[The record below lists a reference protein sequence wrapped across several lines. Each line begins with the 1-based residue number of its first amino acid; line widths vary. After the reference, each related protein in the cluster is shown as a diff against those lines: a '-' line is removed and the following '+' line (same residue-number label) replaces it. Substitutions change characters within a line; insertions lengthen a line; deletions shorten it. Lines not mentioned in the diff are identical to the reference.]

1 MRTYID
7 NNLKELIKR
16 GNHMHNP
23 YTPGAGT
30 KPNFLAGRDEILS
43 QITEHIN
50 RVLDGGMARHCIFY
64 GVRGVGKTVLLN
76 RIEDITG
83 EMGILFCHIECS
95 EHDPF
100 VKRIIIETQRFIQ
113 NIKFS
118 EKLKK
123 KIQDLINMFSV
134 EYDFKEGKIILSADA
149 QNPIQRDLPVELTEL
164 FVTLGIIAKETSETI
179 CFFIDEIQSAESKQL
194 SALIAAVHRINQLG
208 LPIMVIGAGLPTILR
223 VSGEAK
229 SYAERLF
236 QFIEVSY
243 LNEGNAISAIT
254 EPATKYNVKYSKK
267 ALTKIVKHTGC
278 YPYFIQEFGYCLWE
292 KIVENWAGDK
302 DDIRI
307 TEAHV
312 DSVYE
317 EYMDRLE
324 ESFFGAR
331 YNRATKKEK
340 EFLFAMLK
348 CKTFPCST
356 SKIATYMGKQQK
368 HISPLRSQ
376 LMNKGLIYAP
386 SLGEVDFT
394 VPHFD
399 RYLRRVI
406 NQ

>member
-1 MRTYID
+1 M
-7 NNLKELIKR
+7 
-16 GNHMHNP
+16 
-23 YTPGAGT
+23 
-30 KPNFLAGRDEILS
+30 
-43 QITEHIN
+43 
-50 RVLDGGMARHCIFY
+50 
-64 GVRGVGKTVLLN
+64 
-76 RIEDITG
+76 
-83 EMGILFCHIECS
+83 
-95 EHDPF
+95 
-100 VKRIIIETQRFIQ
+100 
-113 NIKFS
+113 
-118 EKLKK
+118 
-123 KIQDLINMFSV
+123 QDLIKMFSV
-134 EYDFKEGKIILSADA
+134 EYDFNEGKIVLSANA
-149 QNPIQRDLPVELTEL
+149 QNSIQRDLPIELTEL
-164 FVTLGIIAKETSETI
+164 FVTLGNIAKETSKTI
-179 CFFIDEIQSAESKQL
+179 CFFIDEIQSAENKQL
-194 SALIAAVHRINQLG
+194 SALIASVHRTNQLG
-208 LPIMVIGAGLPTILR
+208 LPIIVIGAGLPTILR
-223 VSGEAK
+223 VSSEAK

-292 KIVENWAGDK
+292 KIVERWVGDK

-348 CKTFPCST
+348 CKDFPCST
-356 SKIATYMGKQQK
+356 SEIAKYMKKQQK

-399 RYLRRVI
+399 RYLRRLI